1 MRGTGRE
8 RLPRTQLNR
17 RGSRS
22 FRNSADSA
30 MRSQWFPM
38 MGKGESVSA
47 FGTGAEIYQRIAYW
61 DVRKALERFMAAAM
75 ELHKDAA
82 ARGSRH
88 CRRTGDDSMISPN

>member
-1 MRGTGRE
+1 
-8 RLPRTQLNR
+8 
-17 RGSRS
+17 
-22 FRNSADSA
+22 

-88 CRRTGDDSMISPN
+88 CRRTGDDSMISPNEGRPELEARVRSSAAWASFV